1 MYYNDIALPMPL
13 ESGHFATCA
22 GVLVKWNKEWEKLE
36 TSSSERDKKVYKAGV
51 YIDMQ
56 FKKHTIIW
64 F

>member
-51 YIDMQ
+51 YIDM
-56 FKKHTIIW
+56 
-64 F
+64 